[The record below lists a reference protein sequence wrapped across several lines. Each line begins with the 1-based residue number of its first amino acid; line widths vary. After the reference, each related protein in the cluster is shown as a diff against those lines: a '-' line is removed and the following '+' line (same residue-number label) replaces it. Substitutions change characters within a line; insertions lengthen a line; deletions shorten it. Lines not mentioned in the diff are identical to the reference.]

1 MPRNLRLI
9 LEYDG
14 THFHGWQVQPGLDT
28 IQGRLTTVTSEVIK
42 ESVHIHSSG
51 RTDAGTHALAQV
63 CNFLTESRIPV
74 ENLKKAI
81 NSLLPPTI
89 RVNTIDEVSLS
100 FHARRDAVFK
110 HYRYRIL
117 MSKNCSPF
125 QYPYVHHC
133 PYKLDIQKMSM
144 AGEMVLGERDFSSFC
159 DSDSEAES
167 KVRLLM
173 SSSFL
178 FDSTRNLIEYN
189 TCANGFLHHMVRN
202 LVGTFLEIGKGRLAC
217 EEITRI
223 LESKNR
229 SRAGPTAPAKGLF
242 LVKVGY
248 Q

>member
-14 THFHGWQVQPGLDT
+14 THFHGWQIQPGLDT
-28 IQGRLTTVTSEVIK
+28 VQGRLTSVTSEVTK
-42 ESVHIHSSG
+42 EPVKIHGSG

-63 CNFLTESRIPV
+63 CNFLTESKIPV
-74 ENLKKAI
+74 ENLKKAM

-89 RVNTIDEVSLS
+89 RINAIDEVPLS
-100 FHARRDAVFK
+100 FHARRDAIFK

-117 MSKNCSPF
+117 MTKDCSPF
-125 QYPYVHHC
+125 LYPYVHHC
-133 PYKLDIQKMSM
+133 PYKLDTQKMSQ
-144 AGEMVLGERDFSSFC
+144 AGEKVLGEHDFSAFC

-167 KVRLLM
+167 KVRRLM

-217 EEITRI
+217 EEITKI

-229 SRAGPTAPAKGLF
+229 SRAGSTAPAKGLF